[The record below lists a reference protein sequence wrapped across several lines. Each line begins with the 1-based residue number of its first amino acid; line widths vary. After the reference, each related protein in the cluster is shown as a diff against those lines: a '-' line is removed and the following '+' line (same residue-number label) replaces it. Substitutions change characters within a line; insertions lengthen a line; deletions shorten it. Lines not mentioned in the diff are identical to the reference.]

1 LPKEPKWVAASVVLA
16 IQDAQLA
23 EHGGGAGVR
32 DEGQLESALSR
43 PRNLFAY
50 DNAGLSQLA
59 AAYACGICKNH
70 PFIDGNKRT
79 SLVVAE
85 LFLAL
90 NGQALDASDV
100 ECVMVWQKLAAGEL
114 DEPGLTQWFEQH
126 NSGC

>member
-1 LPKEPKWVAASVVLA
+1 MLA
-16 IQDAQLA
+16 IHDEQLA

-32 DEGQLESALSR
+32 DQGLLDSALSR

-50 DNAGLSQLA
+50 ENAGMPQLA
-59 AAYACGICKNH
+59 AAYAYGICKNH

-90 NGQALDASDV
+90 NGQALDAADV
-100 ECVMVWQKLAAGEL
+100 ECVMVWQKLAAGEV
-114 DEPGLTQWFEQH
+114 DEKGLSQWFAQH
-126 NSGC
+126 IARC